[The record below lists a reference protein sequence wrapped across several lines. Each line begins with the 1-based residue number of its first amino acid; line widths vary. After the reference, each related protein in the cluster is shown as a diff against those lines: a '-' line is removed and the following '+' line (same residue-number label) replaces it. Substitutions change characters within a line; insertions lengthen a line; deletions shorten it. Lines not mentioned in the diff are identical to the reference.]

1 MKVAVYDLDGKE
13 VEKTELPAIFS
24 YDYRPD
30 LIHRAFYALRSHSI
44 QRQGRDPMAGMR
56 TSALSWN
63 TGRGVARM
71 ARVKGE
77 GNPRAGQAA
86 GVASVVYGRQA
97 HHPVAGKVVYQ
108 NLNRKERR
116 LALVSA
122 ITATARREIVSA
134 RGHKVA
140 NKMSL
145 PIIVSDDIQDV
156 SKAKD
161 LKAALVKLNLEEE
174 LGRITNRKTLSGTS
188 RLRGRMKKQ
197 PVGPLIVVAEDNGI
211 SNAAEG
217 LPGIKAVLARNLSTL
232 DLAPGASA
240 GRLTLWAKSALSA
253 LPKQIYERVNIVAT

>member
-1 MKVAVYDLDGKE
+1 MKVAVYNLDGKE
-13 VEKTELPAIFS
+13 AEKAELPAIFS
-24 YDYRPD
+24 YDHRPD
-30 LIHRAFYALRSHSI
+30 IIHRAFYALRSHSI

-77 GNPRAGQAA
+77 GNSRAGQAG
-86 GVASVVYGRQA
+86 GVASVVHGRQT
-97 HHPVAGKVVYQ
+97 HHPVAERVIYQ

-122 ITATARREIVSA
+122 IAATSNKDVVSA
-134 RGHKVA
+134 RGHKIGNKVA
-140 NKMSL
+140 L
-145 PIIVSDDIQDV
+145 PIVVSDDIQSV

-161 LKAALVKLNLEEE
+161 LKTALAKLNLEDE
-174 LGRITNRKTLSGTS
+174 LERIAEGKTLSGTS
-188 RLRGRMKKQ
+188 RLRGRTKKQ
-197 PVGPLIVVAEDNGI
+197 PVGPLIVVAEDKGI

-240 GRLTLWAKSALSA
+240 GRLTVWSKSALSA
-253 LPKQIYERVNIVAT
+253 LPKPIYERVSVIAT

>member
-13 VEKTELPAIFS
+13 AEKAELPEIFS

-30 LIHRAFYALRSHSI
+30 IIRKAFYALRSHSM

-77 GNPRAGQAA
+77 GNSRAGQAA

-97 HHPVAGKVVYQ
+97 HHPVSERVVYQ

-122 ITATARREIVSA
+122 IAATSKSEVVLA
-134 RGHKVA
+134 RGHKVS
-140 NKMSL
+140 KKVTL
-145 PIIVSDDIQDV
+145 PLIVSDDIQSV
-156 SKAKD
+156 SKARN
-161 LKAALVKLNLEEE
+161 LKIALVKLNLEEE
-174 LGRITNRKTLSGTS
+174 LARIANRKALSGTA
-188 RLRGRMKKQ
+188 RLRGRTKKQ
-197 PVGPLIVVAEDNGI
+197 PVGPLIVVADDKGI

-240 GRLTLWAKSALSA
+240 GRLTIWSRSALSA
-253 LPKQIYERVNIVAT
+253 LPKTIYQRVRVVAT